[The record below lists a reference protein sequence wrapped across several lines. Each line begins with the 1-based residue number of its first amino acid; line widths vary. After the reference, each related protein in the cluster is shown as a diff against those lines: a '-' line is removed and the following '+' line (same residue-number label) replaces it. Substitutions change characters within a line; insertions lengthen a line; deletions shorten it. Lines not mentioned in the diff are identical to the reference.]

1 MSVCQSQVY
10 SQLQKVYQRQI
21 IVTIIIITCI
31 FIAYLQEYSCISS
44 SVCIHNVHLGMK
56 CVISPSLLIFEFE
69 DSRLVDIVCH
79 WKHRSRETY
88 EK

>member
-21 IVTIIIITCI
+21 IITCI
-31 FIAYLQEYSCISS
+31 FIAHLQEDSCINSS
-44 SVCIHNVHLGMK
+44 DCIHNIHLGMK

-69 DSRLVDIVCH
+69 DSLLVDIVCH

-88 EK
+88 ER